1 MCAFANPLEIDNH
14 NKTEAGAILGMKF
27 YYKVGLVWIPDFRIQ
42 LGSVRP
48 NIHIFFTKKKTNV
61 LFYFSIYIKAQ
72 IFFSEGKYW
81 KRKLATVT
89 AEYKRWRIFYKQQ
102 HETCVTTTTAHHQL
116 AGDHFMDATNTLY
129 QYGTKVT
136 HLLLLLFVYEV
147 LDGLYYRI
155 ENILEYTLQNVFFF
169 HTIKYNIISLK

>member
-1 MCAFANPLEIDNH
+1 M
-14 NKTEAGAILGMKF
+14 
-27 YYKVGLVWIPDFRIQ
+27 
-42 LGSVRP
+42 
-48 NIHIFFTKKKTNV
+48 FFTFLPTY
-61 LFYFSIYIKAQ
+61 LKAQ

-136 HLLLLLFVYEV
+136 HLLLILFVYDVWE
-147 LDGLYYRI
+147 GLYYRI
-155 ENILEYTLQNVFFF
+155 KNILKYPTKCIFF
-169 HTIKYNIISLK
+169 I